1 MAPADTSFSSTVTGH
16 HVLVF
21 DSGLGGLS
29 VAREIISAQP
39 NCTLSYLADTAFF
52 PYGTKPDNILIAR
65 IESLIGQAIRVLS
78 PDIVVIA
85 CNTASTLALSH
96 LRAQFSVPFVGVV
109 PAIKPAAGLT
119 KSKVFGV
126 LATPAT
132 VARPYTAQLINDFAR
147 DCRVIRFGSH
157 ALVTQAE
164 ALLCGQPPTRA
175 SIEQELVGLFNQPQ
189 AEQIDTVVLACTHFP
204 LLTDHLKQAAPQILH
219 WVDSA
224 AAVARQVGV
233 LLKQLPQ
240 TRRVAEG
247 VEFYSTQAYKN
258 LHLLQVETLLSC
270 PVKVDSG
277 ELFHDLITRAG
288 HGQN

>member
-1 MAPADTSFSSTVTGH
+1 MAPADTLFSSTGTGH

-39 NCTLSYLADTAFF
+39 NCKISYLADTAFF
-52 PYGTKPDNILIAR
+52 PYGTKPDSLLIAR
-65 IESLIGQAIRVLS
+65 IESLIGQAIQILT

-96 LRAQFSVPFVGVV
+96 LRAHFKVPFVGVV

-119 KSKVFGV
+119 KSKIFAV

-132 VARPYTAQLINDFAR
+132 VARPYTAQLINDFAQ
-147 DCRVIRFGSH
+147 DCQVIRFGSH

-164 ALLCGQPPTRA
+164 ALLCGQAPTLA
-175 SIEQELVGLFNQPQ
+175 NIEQELVGLFNQPQ
-189 AEQIDTVVLACTHFP
+189 AQHIDTVVLACTHFP
-204 LLTDHLKQAAPQILH
+204 LLSDHLKQAAPQIVH
-219 WVDSA
+219 WVDSG

-233 LLKQLPQ
+233 LLQQLPQ
-240 TRRVAEG
+240 VRHVPQG
-247 VEFYSTQAYKN
+247 LEFYSTQAYKN
-258 LHLLQVETLLSC
+258 LQLQQVEQLLRC
-270 PVKVDSG
+270 PVMVDAG
-277 ELFHDLITRAG
+277 GLFQDFVARAG